1 MVAASVLDRLNQLG
15 GVGESHQWP
24 MILSAKVVTSMIIN
38 PLTVLT
44 LYVLPFA
51 EGSWAL
57 VEGLSRRCSLGAG
70 PMEDCALLD
79 LVGGWNMNVIFA

>member
-1 MVAASVLDRLNQLG
+1 MVAASGLDRLNQLG

-24 MILSAKVVTSMIIN
+24 PLILFAEVVTSMIIN

-51 EGSWAL
+51 EGSFARVWRK
-57 VEGLSRRCSLGAG
+57 VQLSRSK
-70 PMEDCALLD
+70 LD
-79 LVGGWNMNVIFA
+79 ADP